1 MTYIFTGVLDDAF
14 DLEVVKTVAVVTQF
28 VVNVRFCEIVVAFF
42 VSL

>member
-14 DLEVVKTVAVVTQF
+14 NLGVVKAIAVVTRS
-28 VVNVRFCEIVVAFF
+28 VVDVRFCEIVVAFF